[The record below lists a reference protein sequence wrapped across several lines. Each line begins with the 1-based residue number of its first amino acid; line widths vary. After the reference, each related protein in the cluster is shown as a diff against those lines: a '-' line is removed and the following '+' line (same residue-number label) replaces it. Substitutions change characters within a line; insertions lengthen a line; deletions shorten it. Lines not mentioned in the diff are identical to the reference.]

1 MRMLSLFNFLPNY
14 SRTEWGYIKDSWR
27 SHVLYKYDYNIVVF
41 VQDKRHLMMVITA
54 SPNDGYYSVTWWWL
68 FQNRIMH
75 TIFDIYIFITHC
87 IVMKLNSTWQTIIT
101 CNFLIT
107 NKWDFIT
114 QLWKNSRKHIW
125 CPANHIFSM
134 DAYLGAYFFLKDLSI
149 FKKQHIR

>member
-1 MRMLSLFNFLPNY
+1 
-14 SRTEWGYIKDSWR
+14 
-27 SHVLYKYDYNIVVF
+27 
-41 VQDKRHLMMVITA
+41 MMVITA
-54 SPNDGYYSVTWWWL
+54 SPDDGYYSVTWWWL

-134 DAYLGAYFFLKDLSI
+134 DAYLGAYFFLKNISSLTYQFLKSSTYPRQKQMSLIANQLGLLYPLSL
-149 FKKQHIR
+149 KLEK